1 MSAFICCLQ
10 IDIIGI
16 IVINGYRNYNKTTK
30 KNGTKTPEISSNEVN
45 STQEPPEEEEKK
57 T

>member
-1 MSAFICCLQ
+1 MAIE
-10 IDIIGI
+10 II
-16 IVINGYRNYNKTTK
+16 TK
-30 KNGTKTPEISSNEVN
+30 QQQKNGTKTPEISSNEVN